1 MGINGVVNKP
11 IGFFSFAFFLGQK
24 VLKGPNEK
32 NVETAGLIF
41 FLGGSEF
48 VAWVSHCIFLWVPL
62 MDGLGALTAPLLGFF
77 FIKFA
82 GFQRILHK
90 RGRYEEERLG
100 LLQRCF
106 KLSMFLEKWGR
117 WKEERGRE
125 KMFFYY
131 LLTCPVRLTGVNHTF
146 NLIS

>member
-1 MGINGVVNKP
+1 MVFSHLLFFRPKGI
-11 IGFFSFAFFLGQK
+11 
-24 VLKGPNEK
+24 KGAKWKECRNCW
-32 NVETAGLIF
+32 VDFF
-41 FLGGSEF
+41 FLGGFEF

-131 LLTCPVRLTGVNHTF
+131 LLTCPVRLTGVNYTF